1 MMRAMDEAELI
12 EACRRCDRDA
22 QHELYE
28 RYGERIYRLTL
39 RLAGNSHDAFDLTQ
53 ETFVRAFQRISAFD
67 GRSDVGTWL
76 YRIATNE
83 ALQLFR
89 RRGTEQR
96 HLRVLAEQRARAGD
110 TCTASDGPEVDGAL
124 ARLSEPHRVILILKY
139 QEGLRYEEIAE
150 VLEIAPGTVAS
161 RMNRARAELR
171 AILTDESSLPAEE
184 TADQQHPTGRA
195 AGSGDRGPA
204 TAG

>member
-1 MMRAMDEAELI
+1 MDESELI
-12 EACRRCDRDA
+12 DGCRRGDRDA
-22 QHELYE
+22 QRRLYE
-28 RYGERIYRLTL
+28 RYGERIHRLTL
-39 RLAGNSHDAFDLTQ
+39 RLTRNAQDAFDLTQ

-89 RRGTEQR
+89 KRGTEQR
-96 HLRVLAEQRARAGD
+96 HLRVLAEQRSVAANPGSATD
-110 TCTASDGPEVDGAL
+110 SPDVDGAL
-124 ARLSEPHRVILILKY
+124 AQLSEPHRAILILKY
-139 QEGLRYEEIAE
+139 QEDLSYDEISD

-171 AILTDESSLPAEE
+171 AILADESSLPEEE
-184 TADQQHPTGRA
+184 TAHQQHPTGRA
-195 AGSGDRGPA
+195 TGPGDRGPVA
-204 TAG
+204 AE

>member
-1 MMRAMDEAELI
+1 MMVAMEQAELI
-12 EACRRCDRDA
+12 DGCRRCDRDA

-39 RLAGNSHDAFDLTQ
+39 RLAGNPHDAFDLTQ
-53 ETFVRAFQRISAFD
+53 ETFIRAFQRISAFD
-67 GRSDVGTWL
+67 GRSHVGTWL

-96 HLRVLAEQRARAGD
+96 HLRVLAEQKAEAANLSSTVD
-110 TCTASDGPEVDGAL
+110 SPDVDGAL
-124 ARLSEPHRVILILKY
+124 AQLSDPHRAILILKY
-139 QEGLRYEEIAE
+139 QEGLSYEEIAE
-150 VLEIAPGTVAS
+150 ILEIAPGTVAS

-171 AILTDESSLPAEE
+171 AILADETSPPEEE
-184 TADQQHPTGRA
+184 TAQPQHPTGRA
-195 AGSGDRGPA
+195 TGPGDRG
-204 TAG
+204 

>member
-1 MMRAMDEAELI
+1 MEQAGLMD
-12 EACRRCDRDA
+12 ACRRGDRSA
-22 QHELYE
+22 QHELYK

-39 RLAGNSHDAFDLTQ
+39 RLAGNAQDAFDLTQ
-53 ETFVRAFQRISAFD
+53 ETFIRAFQRISAFD
-67 GRSDVGTWL
+67 GRSGVGTWL

-89 RRGTEQR
+89 KRGTEQR
-96 HLRVLAEQRARAGD
+96 HLRVLAEQRSVAANPGSATD
-110 TCTASDGPEVDGAL
+110 SPDVDGAL
-124 ARLSEPHRVILILKY
+124 AQLSGPHRAILILKY
-139 QEGLRYEEIAE
+139 QEGLSYEEIAE

-171 AILTDESSLPAEE
+171 AILADESTLSGEE

-195 AGSGDRGPA
+195 SGPDDKG
-204 TAG
+204 